1 MTVSRCT
8 PEDVPELVRSAAGL
22 FAEDAGRHD
31 PRMDLGWPAREGA
44 AYYAKLV
51 DDPDCLCLLGGG
63 GHLVGR
69 MRPPDPLRPG
79 TVTAVLES
87 MRVGPEHR
95 RSGIG
100 GELVTAFLAWATEK
114 SADEITV
121 RAYAANET
129 AIAFYRAQGFE
140 PFELTL
146 RHRNG
151 WLSTVDSA
159 H

>member
-1 MTVSRCT
+1 MTVSRCN
-8 PEDVPELVRSAAGL
+8 PEDVPELVRSVAGL
-22 FAEDAGRHD
+22 FAEDAGHHD

-51 DDPDCLCLLGGG
+51 GDPDGLCLLAGG

-69 MRPPDPLRPG
+69 LRPPNPLRPG

-87 MRVGPEHR
+87 MRVDPAHR

-100 GELVTAFLAWATEK
+100 GELVTAFLRWAREK
-114 SADEITV
+114 GASEVTV
-121 RAYAANET
+121 QAYAANEP
-129 AIAFYRAQGFE
+129 ALAFYRAHGFE
-140 PFELTL
+140 PFEVTL

-159 H
+159 D

>member
-22 FAEDAGRHD
+22 FAEDAGRRD

-51 DDPDCLCLLGGG
+51 DDPDCLCLLAGG
-63 GHLVGR
+63 GHLAGR
-69 MRPPDPLRPG
+69 LRPPNPLRPG
-79 TVTAVLES
+79 AVTAVLES

-100 GELVTAFLAWATEK
+100 GELVAAFLAWTGEK
-114 SADEITV
+114 GANEVVV
-121 RAYAANET
+121 RAYAANEP

-151 WLSTVDSA
+151 WLSTVDAA

>member
-1 MTVSRCT
+1 MTVSVCA
-8 PEDVPELVRSAAGL
+8 PEDVPELVESVAGL
-22 FAEDAGRHD
+22 FAEDAGQRD
-31 PRMDLGWPAREGA
+31 PRMDLGWPEREGP

-51 DDPDCLCLLGGG
+51 EDPGCLCLLAGD

-69 MRPPDPLRPG
+69 LRPPDPLRPG
-79 TVTAVLES
+79 AVTAVLES
-87 MRVGPEHR
+87 MRVGPRHR

-100 GELVTAFLAWATEK
+100 AELVAAFFAWAREK
-114 SADEITV
+114 GADEV
-121 RAYAANET
+121 LVQAYSANDP

-151 WLSTVDSA
+151 WLSTVDGP